1 MKPSPESIVNVAST
15 CFPLSQAS
23 HIALVRKVSCGEGSH
38 PERQILLRIMQP
50 NTHIIPMRCI
60 SRVIVIREERD
71 LSRFYINFWVGLAD
85 RRKCHLREKCLGKL
99 KYRRRKLTSHDESKN
114 KETNLRGK

>member
-1 MKPSPESIVNVAST
+1 M
-15 CFPLSQAS
+15 
-23 HIALVRKVSCGEGSH
+23 
-38 PERQILLRIMQP
+38 
-50 NTHIIPMRCI
+50 
-60 SRVIVIREERD
+60 
-71 LSRFYINFWVGLAD
+71 SRFYINFWVGLAD